1 MKSVLEWLEQTAVR
15 YPDRTAVEEAQAF
28 CSYEQLL
35 ERSRRIGSALASKI
49 TANTPVAVYMEKGI
63 DAVSAFFGIVFAG
76 GFYSQLNPELPPH
89 RLGQIQEVLR
99 APYVITDA
107 ESYPAAAEI
116 FPSASLLRVEE
127 LKTAEID
134 APLLERVRENML
146 DVDPLYANFTSGS
159 TGVPKGV
166 VVSHRSVLDFIG
178 NFTELFSIGEG
189 DRIGNQA
196 PFDFDVSVKDIY
208 SAIKT
213 GATLVIIPRALF
225 SRPAELL
232 DYLCE
237 KKVTTLIWAVSALCL
252 ISTVHGLDYKTPE
265 TVSKVLFSGEVM
277 PLRHL
282 RSWMEHLPEAVF
294 VNLYGP
300 TEITCN
306 CTWHRI
312 DRSRDYESGLPIGR
326 AFPNKQIVLLDDKNS
341 LVTEAGKVGEICVRG
356 SGVALGYYRA
366 KEQTERAFVQNP
378 LNACFHDL
386 LYRTGDLGRWDEN
399 GELFFCGRKDFQIK
413 YMGHRIEL
421 EEIEQRMQE
430 VPGIERCCCVF
441 DSEKSRLYGFYMGTL
456 DKKELFGILK
466 GKLPVYMI
474 PGILKQLDGMPM
486 TKNGK
491 IDRKE
496 LLRLGKERKSEGKHG
511 TT

>member
-1 MKSVLEWLEQTAVR
+1 MKCVLEWLERTAEK
-15 YPDRTAVEEAQAF
+15 YPQKIAVEEPQSRCTYA
-28 CSYEQLL
+28 ELL
-35 ERSRRIGSALASKI
+35 ERSRRIGSALAAKI
-49 TANTPVAVYMEKGI
+49 DANTPVAVYMEKGI
-63 DAVSAFFGIVFAG
+63 DTVCAFFGIVYAG
-76 GFYSQLNPELPPH
+76 GFYSQLNPELPPQ
-89 RLGQIQEVLR
+89 RLLQIEEVLR
-99 APYVITDA
+99 APYILTDR
-107 ESYPAAAEI
+107 ESRPTAAAI
-116 FPSASLLRVEE
+116 FPEALLLCVEE

-134 APLLERVRENML
+134 GALLAGARETML

-178 NFTELFSIGEG
+178 SFTELFSIGEN

-208 SAIKT
+208 SAVAV
-213 GATLVIIPRALF
+213 GATLVIIPRSLF

-237 KKVTTLIWAVSALCL
+237 KRVTTLVWAVSALCL

-265 TVSKVLFSGEVM
+265 TVNKVLFSGEVM

-282 RSWMEHLPEAVF
+282 RSWMEHLPKAEF

-306 CTWHRI
+306 CTYHRI
-312 DRSRDYESGLPIGR
+312 DRSRDYEAGIPVGR
-326 AFPNKQIVLLDDKNS
+326 AFPNKQIVLLDDQDRR
-341 LVTEAGKVGEICVRG
+341 VTEVGKTGEICVRG
-356 SGVALGYYRA
+356 SGVALGYYCA

-378 LNACFHDL
+378 LNERFRDI
-386 LYRTGDLGRWDEN
+386 LYRTGDLGRFDEN

-421 EEIEQRMQE
+421 EEIEKRMSE

-441 DSEKSRLYGFYMGTL
+441 DAEKSRLYGFYLGTL
-456 DKKELFGILK
+456 DKKELFGTLK
-466 GKLPVYMI
+466 TMLPVYMI
-474 PGILKQLDGMPM
+474 PGVLKPVESMPM

-496 LLRLGKERKSEGKHG
+496 LLRLAKERKGEKNG

>member
-1 MKSVLEWLEQTAVR
+1 MKCVLEWLERTAANF
-15 YPDRTAVEEAQAF
+15 PEKTAVEEPQRF
-28 CSYEQLL
+28 CTYAELL
-35 ERSRRIGSALASKI
+35 EQSRRIGSALATKI
-49 TANTPVAVYMEKGI
+49 GMNTPVAVYMEKGV
-63 DAVSAFFGIVFAG
+63 DTVSAFFGIVYAG
-76 GFYSQLNPELPPH
+76 GFYSQFNPELPPH
-89 RLGQIQEVLR
+89 RLLQIEEVLR
-99 APYVITDA
+99 APYIITDR
-107 ESYPAAAEI
+107 ESYPAAAAV
-116 FPSASLLRVEE
+116 FPEASLLRVEE
-127 LKTAEID
+127 LKAAEPD
-134 APLLERVRENML
+134 EALLSRAREALL

-166 VVSHRSVLDFIG
+166 VVSHRSVLDFVG
-178 NFTELFSIGEG
+178 GFTGLFSVDEN

-208 SAIKT
+208 SAVST
-213 GATLVIIPRALF
+213 GATLVIIPRTLF

-237 KKVTTLIWAVSALCL
+237 KRVTTLIWAVSALCL

-265 TVSKVLFSGEVM
+265 TVNKVLFSGEVM

-282 RSWMEHLPEAVF
+282 RSWMEHLPEAAF

-306 CTWHRI
+306 CTYHRI
-312 DRSRDYESGLPIGR
+312 DPSRDYEAGIPVGR
-326 AFPNKQIVLLDDKNS
+326 AFPNKQIVLLDDKNKQ
-341 LVTEAGKVGEICVRG
+341 VTGVGETGEICVRG

-378 LNACFHDL
+378 LNDRFRDT
-386 LYRTGDLGRWDEN
+386 LYRTGDLGRFDEN
-399 GELFFCGRKDFQIK
+399 GELFFGGRKDFQIK

-421 EEIEQRMQE
+421 EEIEKRMSE
-430 VPGIERCCCVF
+430 VSGIERCCCVF
-441 DSEKSRLYGFYMGTL
+441 DSEKSKLYGFYVGAL

-466 GKLPVYMI
+466 NTLPVYMI
-474 PGILKQLDGMPM
+474 PGVLKPVESMPM

-496 LLRLGKERKSEGKHG
+496 LLRLAKEKKGEKNG
-511 TT
+511 TK